1 MNTSKV
7 RFLRKLHGFNQDVMA
22 RKLGITKATYSKKE
36 NGSIKFSLE
45 ESKVLADFFETT
57 IDELFFDKKQ
67 LEAKT

>member
-22 RKLGITKATYSKKE
+22 KTLGITKATYSKKE

-45 ESKVLADFFETT
+45 ESKILADFFETT
-57 IDELFFDKKQ
+57 IDELFFDKKPIGG
-67 LEAKT
+67 